1 MKLTTNK
8 KIDIKTI
15 KKDDDIDVGSFVI
28 IDCML
33 LIDLYKGDIL
43 KKIGKLLLSGIK
55 TPDVKNI

>member
-1 MKLTTNK
+1 MRLTTNK

-15 KKDDDIDVGSFVI
+15 KKDDDIYVGSFVI

-33 LIDLYKGDIL
+33 LTDIYNGDIL
-43 KKIGKLLLSGIK
+43 KKTGKSLLSGIK

>member
-33 LIDLYKGDIL
+33 LIDIYKGDIL